1 MSTKRIIGID
11 VARALAVIGM
21 IIVNFK
27 TVFGDEGNSFL
38 KTIAGSFEG
47 KAAATFVVLAGV
59 GLAFM
64 SNSAVRDRDREKLNK
79 ARWRIGKR
87 ALFLFIVG
95 VSYLAIWPADIL
107 HFYGVYM
114 LLTLALI
121 SASNKE
127 VISAVQV
134 IIFSYPFLMVA
145 MDYDTGWDFDSLE
158 YVDFWT
164 IRGFLRNLFYNGFH
178 PVIPW
183 SAFMLFGLWFGRQN
197 LRDDAFVKKSL
208 IAGLAGS
215 IFVHLLSLGLL
226 WLFSEGDD
234 LVYAE
239 LEQVLGTSP
248 IPPMPF
254 YMLNGMAASVVV
266 ISSCILLARRFSTS
280 FLIDAM
286 AKTGQLALTFYVAHV
301 IIGIGLVE
309 SFLEGQFG
317 TYSIAFSL
325 GYALLFSLACI
336 VFALVWRK
344 FFASGP
350 LEWVMRKITG

>member
-27 TVFGDEGNSFL
+27 TVFGGEGDSVL
-38 KTIAGSFEG
+38 KAFTGLFEG
-47 KAAATFVVLAGV
+47 KAAAAFVVLAGV

-64 SNSAVRDRDREKLNK
+64 TNSAVQSLDREKLAK

-95 VSYLAIWPADIL
+95 LSYLAIWSADIL

-121 SASNKE
+121 SASSKE
-127 VISAVQV
+127 LITAVLV
-134 IIFSYPFLMVA
+134 IIFSYPFLMVV
-145 MDYDTGWDFDSLE
+145 MDYDIGWDFDSLE
-158 YVDFWT
+158 YLDFWT
-164 IRGFLRNLFYNGFH
+164 ITGFLRNLFYNGFH

-197 LRDDAFVKKSL
+197 LRDEAFVKKSL
-208 IAGLAGS
+208 LLGLAAF
-215 IFVHLLSLGLL
+215 IFVQLLSFALL
-226 WLFSEGDD
+226 WFLSEGED

-239 LEQVLGTSP
+239 LEQILGTSP
-248 IPPMPF
+248 MPPQPF
-254 YMLNGMAASVVV
+254 YMVNGMAASVVV
-266 ISSCILLARRFSTS
+266 ISSCILVARRLSTS
-280 FLIDAM
+280 FLVDAL

-301 IIGIGLVE
+301 IIGMGLVD
-309 SFLEGQFG
+309 SFFAGQLG

-336 VFALVWRK
+336 AFALIWRK
-344 FFASGP
+344 YFTSGP